1 MIMSISEKVNLV
13 IYRFQ
18 KKGLEIFL
26 VNEKDAKW
34 DIPKTVAL
42 PFPEEEIIELDPVE
56 IADGQVEKG
65 LAVEGDWHD
74 IPSLK
79 SLIAQDAMNVKDK
92 IKKVIPELQK
102 GKFVVIKDAFKIVL
116 SHQHKMLEEL
126 KEILTDR
133 NSIKD
138 L

>member
-1 MIMSISEKVNLV
+1 MIMSLTEKVNLV

-34 DIPKTVAL
+34 DIPKTVAI
-42 PFPEEEIIELDPVE
+42 PFPEEEMIELDPVE
-56 IADGQVEKG
+56 IEDGQLEKG

-79 SLIAQDAMNVKDK
+79 SLIAQDAINVKDK

-102 GKFVVIKDAFKIVL
+102 GKFVAIKDAFKIVL